1 MIYSAKLAAPVKK
14 AYGERC
20 YGTNIQKICEQL
32 SLDPEV
38 SGMEACVLCPKD
50 VAGIMRKKVQLAI
63 EDKNPDV
70 CIIYI
75 YNNEKEADLV
85 DTPFKKQ
92 VKKTTPDVVKDIVED
107 CMGNYLLSAKKT
119 VVSRDAK
126 VTKTINSKPEDVQV
140 TAGGLKGGLFKN
152 KAAAAK
158 KDNQE
163 VGDELK
169 YDVALDLWYKI
180 DALGNQVYINKKTGK
195 EMTKMQVEARKT
207 RIKQGSY
214 KLPKTLPEG
223 VRPDPADAEN
233 VEIPDDLVV
242 GDIEDEEDD
251 ITVNLGEPKEP
262 EAPVVEEPVKPNL
275 EERVESDFE
284 RNLKE
289 VSNFHDWGL
298 FKEAMSKDAAIRQLL
313 EENTTYQG
321 VVQML
326 SVLDTEIKT
335 TYYDKGLTSQQKF
348 EKVLE
353 IGNKRSTLMATH
365 NDILARKVLDVI
377 DAVTIGARRT
387 VNDLLDEHRKSMEQI
402 TVSKEGLFDE
412 TELHRLVDMRSK
424 AMCELLALVK
434 STIQLYQ
441 AMDLEVSDVILD
453 MDKRLPSDNEYIN
466 EMVGS
471 AAEVLTPTN
480 SMELART
487 MMRALQEKREA
498 FVLMEE
504 QVRKVID
511 SIRELFDRDEAIIQY
526 QQHITQML
534 KAHRVEDAVIIDS
547 VIKNILNVYIG
558 QRGSGLTAT
567 ALTWSGCLARR
578 RNTLLIDLSNES
590 KLGDYG
596 EDVLDLDEFMR
607 QRIDRPLCVVA
618 GTVPDV
624 EALSELITE
633 LKTRL
638 DYYAHINVILD
649 STQLEYAKVL
659 AKESLTV
666 NYITNCTKD
675 NMEEMGNVYASVDV
689 NNVAQKVLMVNPT
702 IDVLKVAEYMNIDVT
717 STKCVSIPDVPKIK
731 SCGVL
736 QDKPYEYVGVRTVF
750 EEAFK

>member
-251 ITVNLGEPKEP
+251 IPVNLGEPKEP

-353 IGNKRSTLMATH
+353 IGNKRSILMATH

-596 EDVLDLDEFMR
+596 EDVVDLDEFMR

>member
-180 DALGNQVYINKKTGK
+180 DALGNQIYINKKTGK

-251 ITVNLGEPKEP
+251 IPVNLGEPKEP

-596 EDVLDLDEFMR
+596 EDVVDLDEFMR

>member
-75 YNNEKEADLV
+75 YNNEKEANLV

-251 ITVNLGEPKEP
+251 IPVNLGEPKEP

-353 IGNKRSTLMATH
+353 IGNKRSILMATH

-596 EDVLDLDEFMR
+596 EDVVDLDEFMR

>member
-251 ITVNLGEPKEP
+251 IPVNLGEPKEP

-731 SCGVL
+731 SCGVM

>member
-251 ITVNLGEPKEP
+251 IPVNLGEPKEP

-353 IGNKRSTLMATH
+353 IGNKRSILMATH

-596 EDVLDLDEFMR
+596 EGVVDLDEFMR

>member
-70 CIIYI
+70 CVIYI

-596 EDVLDLDEFMR
+596 EDVIDLDEFMR

>member
-126 VTKTINSKPEDVQV
+126 VTKTINSKPEDVQI

-152 KAAAAK
+152 TAAAAK

-251 ITVNLGEPKEP
+251 IPVNLGEPKEP

>member
-126 VTKTINSKPEDVQV
+126 VTKTISSKPEDVQV

-242 GDIEDEEDD
+242 GDIEDDD
-251 ITVNLGEPKEP
+251 IPVNLGEPKEP

-275 EERVESDFE
+275 EERIESDFE

>member
-251 ITVNLGEPKEP
+251 IPVNLGEPKEP

-353 IGNKRSTLMATH
+353 IGNKRSILMATH

-717 STKCVSIPDVPKIK
+717 LTKCVSIPDVPKIK

>member
-152 KAAAAK
+152 EAAAAK

-251 ITVNLGEPKEP
+251 IPVNLGEPKEP

-578 RNTLLIDLSNES
+578 RNILLIDLSNES

>member
-107 CMGNYLLSAKKT
+107 CMGNYLLSTKKT

-223 VRPDPADAEN
+223 VRQDPADAEN

-251 ITVNLGEPKEP
+251 IPVNLGEPKEP

-424 AMCELLALVK
+424 AICELLALVK

-487 MMRALQEKREA
+487 MMRALQDKREA

-590 KLGDYG
+590 KLRDYG
-596 EDVLDLDEFMR
+596 EDVVDLDEFMR

-624 EALSELITE
+624 EALAELITE

>member
-1 MIYSAKLAAPVKK
+1 MIYTAKLAAPVKK

-70 CIIYI
+70 CVIYI

-180 DALGNQVYINKKTGK
+180 DALGNQIYINKKTGK

-242 GDIEDEEDD
+242 GDIEDDD
-251 ITVNLGEPKEP
+251 IPVNLGEPKEP
-262 EAPVVEEPVKPNL
+262 ESPVVEEPVKPNL

>member
-1 MIYSAKLAAPVKK
+1 MIYTAKLAAPVKK

-70 CIIYI
+70 CVIYI

-180 DALGNQVYINKKTGK
+180 DALGNQIYINKKTGK

-233 VEIPDDLVV
+233 VEIPDDLVA
-242 GDIEDEEDD
+242 GDIEDD
-251 ITVNLGEPKEP
+251 IPVNLGEPKEP
-262 EAPVVEEPVKPNL
+262 ESPVVEEPVKPNL

-365 NDILARKVLDVI
+365 NDILARKVLSVI

-590 KLGDYG
+590 KLGAYG
-596 EDVLDLDEFMR
+596 EDVVDLDEFMR

-624 EALSELITE
+624 EALTELITE

>member
-251 ITVNLGEPKEP
+251 IPVNLGEPKEP

-578 RNTLLIDLSNES
+578 RNTLLIDLSDES

-649 STQLEYAKVL
+649 STQLEYVKVL

>member
-1 MIYSAKLAAPVKK
+1 MIYSAKLVAPVKK

-233 VEIPDDLVV
+233 VEIPDDLVA

-251 ITVNLGEPKEP
+251 IPVNLGEPKEP

-353 IGNKRSTLMATH
+353 IGNKRSILMATH

>member
-1 MIYSAKLAAPVKK
+1 VIYSAKLAAPVKK

-251 ITVNLGEPKEP
+251 IPVNLGEPKEP

-596 EDVLDLDEFMR
+596 EDVVDLDEFMR

>member
-251 ITVNLGEPKEP
+251 IPVNLGEPKEP

-480 SMELART
+480 SMELARI

-731 SCGVL
+731 SCGVM

>member
-92 VKKTTPDVVKDIVED
+92 VKKITPDVVKDIVED

-596 EDVLDLDEFMR
+596 EDVIDLDEFMR

>member
-353 IGNKRSTLMATH
+353 IGNKRSILMATH

>member
-1 MIYSAKLAAPVKK
+1 VIYTAKLAAPVKK

-70 CIIYI
+70 CVIYI

-180 DALGNQVYINKKTGK
+180 DALGNQIYINKKTGK

-242 GDIEDEEDD
+242 GDIEDDD
-251 ITVNLGEPKEP
+251 IPVNLGEPKEP
-262 EAPVVEEPVKPNL
+262 ESPVVEEPVKPNL

-365 NDILARKVLDVI
+365 NDILARKVLNVI

-596 EDVLDLDEFMR
+596 EDVVDLDEFMR

-624 EALSELITE
+624 EALTELITE

-649 STQLEYAKVL
+649 STQLEYAKIL

-717 STKCVSIPDVPKIK
+717 STKCISIPDVPKIK

>member
-251 ITVNLGEPKEP
+251 IPVNLGEPKEP
-262 EAPVVEEPVKPNL
+262 EAQVAEEPVKPNL

-348 EKVLE
+348 ERVLE
-353 IGNKRSTLMATH
+353 IGNKRSILMATH

>member
-214 KLPKTLPEG
+214 ELPKTLPEG

-251 ITVNLGEPKEP
+251 IPVNLGEPKEP
-262 EAPVVEEPVKPNL
+262 EAPVAEEPVKPNL

-424 AMCELLALVK
+424 AICELLALVK

>member
-251 ITVNLGEPKEP
+251 IPVNLGEP

-402 TVSKEGLFDE
+402 PVSKEGLFDE

-567 ALTWSGCLARR
+567 VLTWSGCLARR

-717 STKCVSIPDVPKIK
+717 STKCISIPDVPKIK

>member
-251 ITVNLGEPKEP
+251 IPVNLGEPKEP
-262 EAPVVEEPVKPNL
+262 EAPVAEEPVKPNL

-424 AMCELLALVK
+424 AICELLALVK

-471 AAEVLTPTN
+471 AAEVLTPAN

-596 EDVLDLDEFMR
+596 EDVVDLDEFMR

>member
-242 GDIEDEEDD
+242 GDIKDEEDD
-251 ITVNLGEPKEP
+251 IHVNLGEPKEP

-567 ALTWSGCLARR
+567 ILTWSGCLARR

-596 EDVLDLDEFMR
+596 EDVVDLDEFMR

>member
-251 ITVNLGEPKEP
+251 IPVNLGEPKEP
-262 EAPVVEEPVKPNL
+262 EAPVAEEPVKPNL

-590 KLGDYG
+590 KLRDYG
-596 EDVLDLDEFMR
+596 EDVVDLDEFMR

>member
-251 ITVNLGEPKEP
+251 IPVNLGEPKEP
-262 EAPVVEEPVKPNL
+262 EAPVAEEPVKPNL

-526 QQHITQML
+526 QQHITQTL

-590 KLGDYG
+590 KLRDYG
-596 EDVLDLDEFMR
+596 EDVVDLDEFMR

>member
-63 EDKNPDV
+63 GDKNPDV

-163 VGDELK
+163 VRDELK

-251 ITVNLGEPKEP
+251 IPVNLGEPKEP

-596 EDVLDLDEFMR
+596 EDVVDLDEFMR

-717 STKCVSIPDVPKIK
+717 STKCVFIPDVPKIK

>member
-152 KAAAAK
+152 KAAK

-251 ITVNLGEPKEP
+251 IPVNLGEPKEP

>member
-50 VAGIMRKKVQLAI
+50 VAGIMRKKVQLSI

-251 ITVNLGEPKEP
+251 IPVNLGEPKEP

-578 RNTLLIDLSNES
+578 RNTLLIDLSHES

-596 EDVLDLDEFMR
+596 EDVVDLDEFMR

-659 AKESLTV
+659 AKESLAV

>member
-242 GDIEDEEDD
+242 GDIEEEEDD
-251 ITVNLGEPKEP
+251 IPVNLGEPKEP

>member
-1 MIYSAKLAAPVKK
+1 MIYTAKLAAPVKK

-70 CIIYI
+70 CLIYI

-180 DALGNQVYINKKTGK
+180 DALGNQIYINKKTGK

-242 GDIEDEEDD
+242 GDIEDDD
-251 ITVNLGEPKEP
+251 IPVNLGEPKEP
-262 EAPVVEEPVKPNL
+262 ESPVVEEPVKPNL

-365 NDILARKVLDVI
+365 NDILARKVLSVI

-596 EDVLDLDEFMR
+596 EDVVDLDEFMR

-624 EALSELITE
+624 EALTELITE

>member
-223 VRPDPADAEN
+223 VGPDPADAEN

-251 ITVNLGEPKEP
+251 IPVNLGEPKEP

-567 ALTWSGCLARR
+567 ALTRSGCLARR

-596 EDVLDLDEFMR
+596 EDVIDLDEFMR

>member
-251 ITVNLGEPKEP
+251 IPVNLGEPKEP
-262 EAPVVEEPVKPNL
+262 EAPVAEEPVKPNL

-424 AMCELLALVK
+424 AICELLALVK

-534 KAHRVEDAVIIDS
+534 KSDSVEEAVILDS

-567 ALTWSGCLARR
+567 ALTWSGCLA
-578 RNTLLIDLSNES
+578 
-590 KLGDYG
+590 
-596 EDVLDLDEFMR
+596 
-607 QRIDRPLCVVA
+607 
-618 GTVPDV
+618 
-624 EALSELITE
+624 
-633 LKTRL
+633 
-638 DYYAHINVILD
+638 
-649 STQLEYAKVL
+649 
-659 AKESLTV
+659 
-666 NYITNCTKD
+666 
-675 NMEEMGNVYASVDV
+675 
-689 NNVAQKVLMVNPT
+689 
-702 IDVLKVAEYMNIDVT
+702 
-717 STKCVSIPDVPKIK
+717 
-731 SCGVL
+731 
-736 QDKPYEYVGVRTVF
+736 
-750 EEAFK
+750 

>member
-251 ITVNLGEPKEP
+251 IPVNLGEPKEP

-353 IGNKRSTLMATH
+353 IGNKRSILMATH

-717 STKCVSIPDVPKIK
+717 STKCVSIPDVPKVK

>member
-152 KAAAAK
+152 KATAAK

-251 ITVNLGEPKEP
+251 IPVNLGEPKEP
-262 EAPVVEEPVKPNL
+262 EAPVAEEPVKPNL

-534 KAHRVEDAVIIDS
+534 RAHRVEDAVIIDS

-567 ALTWSGCLARR
+567 TLTWSGCLARR

-675 NMEEMGNVYASVDV
+675 NMEEMGNVYASVDG

-731 SCGVL
+731 SCGVM

>member
-412 TELHRLVDMRSK
+412 TELHRLVDTRSK
-424 AMCELLALVK
+424 AICELLALVK

-547 VIKNILNVYIG
+547 VIQKILNLYIG
-558 QRGSGLTAT
+558 
-567 ALTWSGCLARR
+567 
-578 RNTLLIDLSNES
+578 
-590 KLGDYG
+590 
-596 EDVLDLDEFMR
+596 
-607 QRIDRPLCVVA
+607 
-618 GTVPDV
+618 
-624 EALSELITE
+624 
-633 LKTRL
+633 
-638 DYYAHINVILD
+638 
-649 STQLEYAKVL
+649 
-659 AKESLTV
+659 
-666 NYITNCTKD
+666 
-675 NMEEMGNVYASVDV
+675 
-689 NNVAQKVLMVNPT
+689 
-702 IDVLKVAEYMNIDVT
+702 
-717 STKCVSIPDVPKIK
+717 
-731 SCGVL
+731 
-736 QDKPYEYVGVRTVF
+736 
-750 EEAFK
+750 

>member
-158 KDNQE
+158 KDTQE

-251 ITVNLGEPKEP
+251 IPVNLGEPKEP

-596 EDVLDLDEFMR
+596 EDVVDLDEFMR

>member
-223 VRPDPADAEN
+223 VRPDPAEN

-251 ITVNLGEPKEP
+251 IPVNLGEPKEP
-262 EAPVVEEPVKPNL
+262 EAPVAEEPVKPNL

-353 IGNKRSTLMATH
+353 IGNKRSILMATH

>member
-251 ITVNLGEPKEP
+251 IPVNLGEPKES

-353 IGNKRSTLMATH
+353 IGNKRSILMATH

-717 STKCVSIPDVPKIK
+717 TTKCVSIPDVPKIK